1 MNFNITY
8 TDSKRDYY
16 SDYYRPHIEIFN
28 FTFEPMNILKALG
41 IKSFKLPTFEEVWN
55 KFAAI
60 TYGKQK
66 DAELIFRYGTIC
78 RSVFGDQRNTWQKT
92 CDRVNRY
99 FFERRQAI
107 RNGKAVWN
115 GFSFFDWGA
124 GRKFTNMTDI
134 HAYEHETGKKLIGW
148 RDVEVER
155 AKTRRFKE
163 EDQVNKIAGK
173 MKEVFHGIQKGK
185 SYIRENAENRRKIL
199 REYGN

>member
-1 MNFNITY
+1 MNFKITY

-16 SDYYRPHIEIFN
+16 SDYYRPHLEIFN
-28 FTFEPMNILKALG
+28 FTFEPGNILRALG
-41 IKSFKLPTFEEVWN
+41 INSFKLLTFSEYWDMFRMKYCPTVL
-55 KFAAI
+55 
-60 TYGKQK
+60 TQ
-66 DAELIFRYGTIC
+66 YGTVGIKNGMPDERSIAEKIC
-78 RSVFGDQRNTWQKT
+78 DVVSHYFAYQSECLRNS
-92 CDRVNRY
+92 R
-99 FFERRQAI
+99 
-107 RNGKAVWN
+107 AVWN
-115 GFSFFDWGA
+115 GFSYFDWGA

-199 REYGN
+199 RKYGN